1 MKRIPGQDP
10 ERVLGVL
17 EDCLRS
23 VSTEIVR
30 EGRRI
35 TFFGLGPSPRA
46 INRRDTTVIDVD
58 AEEGVT
64 TIGADVSFQASA
76 FLGNTPQDVVVQ
88 EKLDRVFDQMRI
100 QLGLDQ
106 FEASSHPEP
115 SIADVPAAATSWET
129 PLEVPP
135 PEDIVPAE
143 EIVVLPIVQPDAPS
157 STSPALLSEKSP
169 KPREQPPVETVP
181 VTEIVILTTDLE
193 TEAAAANTKLEPET
207 TAPEPARAASSAIGY
222 ESATERP
229 RRFEPRVAEVMTRS
243 RSSISAKR
251 PSSGAIATML
261 EEEPL
266 EAAVT
271 APRLLLDEAVSDE
284 QDEKKSRRLQWS
296 AWAAAIVVLVIAPA
310 AWLFLPSHSET
321 RTPPPQR
328 QQSPVPIS
336 QQAPIPVSQ
345 QAPVPPAPPAP
356 KEPGLR
362 DDLAE
367 VVQEWEAAMGS
378 SDAAA
383 QAAFYADP
391 VERYFLRHN
400 VSKDQVVADKQ
411 AAIDRRHGTWAVKME
426 QVKVTRP
433 DDAIAKV
440 RLIKHFAVRQDGR
453 LTSEWFIPSQL
464 QLNRLEGK
472 WRITSERDL
481 GWATSMDE
489 LDY

>member
-1 MKRIPGQDP
+1 
-10 ERVLGVL
+10 LGVL

-58 AEEGVT
+58 AEDGVT

-76 FLGNTPQDVVVQ
+76 FLGNAPQDVVVQ

-100 QLGLDQ
+100 QLGLDPWA
-106 FEASSHPEP
+106 ASSHPEP
-115 SIADVPAAATSWET
+115 AISNGPVGAASPEA

-135 PEDIVPAE
+135 PEDIEPAE
-143 EIVVLPIVQPDAPS
+143 EIVVPPMVQPDAPS
-157 STSPALLSEKSP
+157 STSSTLLSEQSP
-169 KPREQPPVETVP
+169 ESREQPPVEAVP
-181 VTEIVILTTDLE
+181 VTEVVILTTDP
-193 TEAAAANTKLEPET
+193 EAEPAAANTKPEPEAT
-207 TAPEPARAASSAIGY
+207 VPEPARSASAIGY
-222 ESATERP
+222 ESATKKL
-229 RRFEPRVAEVMTRS
+229 RRIEPPAAEVVTRWQ
-243 RSSISAKR
+243 SSISAQR
-251 PSSGAIATML
+251 ESRSATATML

-266 EAAVT
+266 ETAVT
-271 APRLLLDEAVSDE
+271 APRLLLDESVSDE
-284 QDEKKSRRLQWS
+284 KDESKSRLLQWS
-296 AWAAAIVVLVIAPA
+296 AWAAAVVVLVLAPA
-310 AWLFLPSHSET
+310 AWLFLPRHLET
-321 RTPPPQR
+321 RTPAPQ
-328 QQSPVPIS
+328 
-336 QQAPIPVSQ
+336 AQ
-345 QAPVPPAPPAP
+345 QAPVPVSPQASVSPVPSAPPAPPAP
-356 KEPGLR
+356 KEPGLS
-362 DDLAE
+362 DDPAA
-367 VVQEWEAAMGS
+367 VVQEWEVAMGS
-378 SDAAA
+378 RDAAA

-411 AAIDRRHGTWAVKME
+411 AAIDGRHGTWVVKME
-426 QVKVTRP
+426 RVKVTRP
-433 DDAIAKV
+433 DEAIAKV
-440 RLIKHFAVRQDGR
+440 RLIKHFTVRQDGR

-489 LDY
+489 LDD

>member
-1 MKRIPGQDP
+1 
-10 ERVLGVL
+10 
-17 EDCLRS
+17 
-23 VSTEIVR
+23 
-30 EGRRI
+30 
-35 TFFGLGPSPRA
+35 
-46 INRRDTTVIDVD
+46 
-58 AEEGVT
+58 
-64 TIGADVSFQASA
+64 
-76 FLGNTPQDVVVQ
+76 
-88 EKLDRVFDQMRI
+88 
-100 QLGLDQ
+100 
-106 FEASSHPEP
+106 
-115 SIADVPAAATSWET
+115 
-129 PLEVPP
+129 
-135 PEDIVPAE
+135 
-143 EIVVLPIVQPDAPS
+143 
-157 STSPALLSEKSP
+157 
-169 KPREQPPVETVP
+169 
-181 VTEIVILTTDLE
+181 
-193 TEAAAANTKLEPET
+193 
-207 TAPEPARAASSAIGY
+207 
-222 ESATERP
+222 
-229 RRFEPRVAEVMTRS
+229 
-243 RSSISAKR
+243 
-251 PSSGAIATML
+251 ML

-266 EAAVT
+266 ETAVT

-328 QQSPVPIS
+328 QQSPVPVS
-336 QQAPIPVSQ
+336 QQAPVPVSQ

-356 KEPGLR
+356 KEPGLS
-362 DDLAE
+362 DDPAE

-411 AAIDRRHGTWAVKME
+411 AAIDKRRGTWAVKME